1 MSLPCV
7 NNLVVG
13 ENLWCDASFARILI
27 LWRLW
32 MARHFATTLLGCCW
46 RASSLILAS
55 ATTSAMSTLN
65 TTGTVVTTRAGS
77 TLCRPISWIVGT
89 STSGCVP
96 TPLDHSYF
104 IVAFTPQS
112 LTHYRYLCVYLVI
125 CWQKLLLV
133 KGIRTLI
140 LMIRAERYMPACR
153 RLLAVFAIFYST

>member
-1 MSLPCV
+1 MTLPCV

-13 ENLWCDASFARILI
+13 ENLWCYASIARILI

-32 MARHFATTLLGCCW
+32 MTRHFAPTLLRCCW
-46 RASSLILAS
+46 GASSLILAS
-55 ATTSAMSTLN
+55 TTAPAMSTLN
-65 TTGTVVTTRAGS
+65 TTGTVITTRAWS
-77 TLCRPISWIVGT
+77 TLCRSISWIIGT

-112 LTHYRYLCVYLVI
+112 FTHCRYLRVYLFI

-133 KGIRTLI
+133 KGIRALV
-140 LMIRAERYMPACR
+140 LMIRAERYIPACCG
-153 RLLAVFAIFYST
+153 LLAVFAIFYSP

>member
-1 MSLPCV
+1 MTLPCV
-7 NNLVVG
+7 NNLIVR
-13 ENLWCDASFARILI
+13 ENLWCDASIARILI

-32 MARHFATTLLGCCW
+32 MARHFAATLLRCCW

-55 ATTSAMSTLN
+55 TTAPAMSALN
-65 TTGTVVTTRAGS
+65 TTGAVVATRAWS
-77 TLCRPISWIVGT
+77 TLCRPISWVIGT

-125 CWQKLLLV
+125 CWQKLLLI

-140 LMIRAERYMPACR
+140 LMIRTERYMPTCWSF
-153 RLLAVFAIFYST
+153 LAVFAIFYSP